1 MASEQQFKKLSENL
15 EAAEAQVKAKR
26 SEREGL
32 LGFVDDLKSPSAAA
46 YFDCSNMLK
55 YMVPSATWIRKL
67 GKRMVKFDFKG
78 YSHTKSW
85 CPIGEGDEDWP
96 EVLKALGEIGYDGW
110 ATAEVG
116 GGGEKV
122 LRDISQRMDK
132 ILGLA

>member
-1 MASEQQFKKLSENL
+1 
-15 EAAEAQVKAKR
+15 
-26 SEREGL
+26 
-32 LGFVDDLKSPSAAA
+32 
-46 YFDCSNMLK
+46 
-55 YMVPSATWIRKL
+55 
-67 GKRMVKFDFKG
+67 MVKFDFKG

-96 EVLKALGEIGYDGW
+96 EILKALGEVGYDGW